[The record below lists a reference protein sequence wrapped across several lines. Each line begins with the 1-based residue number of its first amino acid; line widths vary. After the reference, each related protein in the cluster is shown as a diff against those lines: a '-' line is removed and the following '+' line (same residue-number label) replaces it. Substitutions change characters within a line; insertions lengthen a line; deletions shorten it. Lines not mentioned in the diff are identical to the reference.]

1 MINMLGYFLGHYP
14 QHFTL
19 TDAQRTLILQTM
31 LFFIWLAGG
40 AGVFSTIEST
50 YGTQDWDFN
59 DALYFCQVT
68 ITTIGY
74 GDEVPSDNV
83 GRGLVFPYAVGG
95 IIMLGLMISSISQYG
110 TELSSSH
117 VVRKHA
123 DRKRIKTVDRSM
135 SKETEQAQRRRSS
148 TRSGRRMSSA
158 IAQARELSSRN
169 QPSDTRPSI
178 FKALGFSR
186 TMVMSITPGAT
197 RGRKS
202 REHVLR
208 EEKDRFDAMRAIQ
221 KSTMRFKHYTALTLS
236 VGAFVFLW
244 AIGAV
249 VFWQAE
255 KDVSGMTY
263 FEAL

>member
-1 MINMLGYFLGHYP
+1 
-14 QHFTL
+14 
-19 TDAQRTLILQTM
+19 
-31 LFFIWLAGG
+31 
-40 AGVFSTIEST
+40 
-50 YGTQDWDFN
+50 
-59 DALYFCQVT
+59 
-68 ITTIGY
+68 
-74 GDEVPSDNV
+74 
-83 GRGLVFPYAVGG
+83 
-95 IIMLGLMISSISQYG
+95 
-110 TELSSSH
+110 
-117 VVRKHA
+117 
-123 DRKRIKTVDRSM
+123 
-135 SKETEQAQRRRSS
+135 
-148 TRSGRRMSSA
+148 
-158 IAQARELSSRN
+158 
-169 QPSDTRPSI
+169 
-178 FKALGFSR
+178 
-186 TMVMSITPGAT
+186 MVMSITPGAT

>member
-40 AGVFSTIEST
+40 AGVFSTIERN
-50 YGTQDWDFN
+50 YGTLGWDFN

-74 GDEVPSDNV
+74 GDEVPTDNV

-110 TELSSSH
+110 SDLSSSH
-117 VVRKHA
+117 VVKKHA
-123 DRKRIKTVDRSM
+123 DRERIKTVDRSI
-135 SKETEQAQRRRSS
+135 SKEIEQAQRRRSS
-148 TRSGRRMSSA
+148 SRSRRMSTAVSRARASA
-158 IAQARELSSRN
+158 SRG
-169 QPSDTRPSI
+169 QPIDTRRSI
-178 FKALGFSR
+178 FKALACTG

-197 RGRKS
+197 KGRKS

-221 KSTMRFKHYTALTLS
+221 KSTLRFKHYTALTLS

-249 VFWQAE
+249 VFWQVE
-255 KDVSGMTY
+255 KDVQGMTY
-263 FEAL
+263 FDAL